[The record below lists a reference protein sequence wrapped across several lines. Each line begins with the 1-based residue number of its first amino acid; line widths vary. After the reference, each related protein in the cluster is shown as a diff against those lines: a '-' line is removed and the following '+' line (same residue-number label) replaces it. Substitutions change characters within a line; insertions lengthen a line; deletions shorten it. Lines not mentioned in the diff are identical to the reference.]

1 MRAAVVADD
10 DTGYAMRF
18 SIMDHTG
25 HTTVELDTRGD
36 AEARKLAQKMLDDL
50 VDAHRT
56 LAVRALGGSDTPG
69 DAGYRVLR
77 PVDGRVDVGSL
88 DPDSEVLGVPQLK
101 GG

>member
-1 MRAAVVADD
+1 
-10 DTGYAMRF
+10 MRF

-25 HTTVELDTRGD
+25 HTTVELDTRSD

-50 VDAHRT
+50 VAAHRT
-56 LAVRALGGSDTPG
+56 LAVRALGNPGSSGND
-69 DAGYRVLR
+69 GYRVLR
-77 PVDGRVDVGSL
+77 PVEGRVDVGSL